1 MEKQIFGIPSLTTS
15 FTLVSSFGLT
25 VSVEKK
31 GFDSAVHF
39 YFATYLKETSQLY
52 MYLQLYSANNDNS
65 IVTI

>member
-1 MEKQIFGIPSLTTS
+1 M
-15 FTLVSSFGLT
+15 VSSFGLT